1 MRLLLDTQ
9 LILWWEMGHAFLP
22 ALARELI
29 ENNEQG
35 VYLSRASLWEMAI
48 KVSLGRLRIDL
59 EQFVRKTEQQGFQW
73 LDITNHH
80 LFAVAILPVYEDHK
94 DPLDRLLVAQSI
106 VEPLVLVTADAKLGS
121 YGSTVRVV

>member
-1 MRLLLDTQ
+1 
-9 LILWWEMGHAFLP
+9 MGHAFLP